1 MSKFYNVVYGS
12 EVTLAE
18 EFATVATESI
28 KIDAVSE
35 YIEES
40 TDVEIMTEG
49 VIEKVKAGFKWVWE
63 KIKAFIAKCKE
74 YIKKAWNWVKGLFG
88 KKAED
93 KEEKGVELGEGVV
106 TFTVRTIPLEKIK
119 AAVDMLKTEGKAAL
133 KQAEKLVAKKN
144 IKDVRKEAED
154 RKDIPTKEEIAK
166 AKEKLQS
173 AIEDVTFDKQDLAKL
188 QKQINALYAAIAEVE
203 KLGEETYKQSEA
215 FISRVYSNEV
225 SATVV
230 KEIKPI
236 FNMIN
241 MTCSFFTKEVN
252 KVVKAAAAAKK
263 ASDKAKKEAPKAPVA
278 AEAQPA

>member
-12 EVTLAE
+12 EVNLAE

-88 KKAED
+88 KKAEE
-93 KEEKGVELGEGVV
+93 KEEKGAELGEGVV

-119 AAVDMLKTEGKAAL
+119 AAVDLMKVEGKKAV
-133 KQAEKLVAKKN
+133 KRIEKLIAKN
-144 IKDVRKEAED
+144 DIKAIRKEIED
-154 RKDIPTKEEIAK
+154 RSDIPTKEEMAE
-166 AKEKLQS
+166 AKEQLKS
-173 AIEDVTFDKQDLAKL
+173 AIVDVTFDKQDLAKL
-188 QKQINALYAAIAEVE
+188 QKQINALYAAIAEIE
-203 KLGEETYKQSEA
+203 KLGEESYKQAEVL
-215 FISRVYSNEV
+215 IGKVYSNEV
-225 SATVV
+225 SAIVV
-230 KEIKPI
+230 KEVKPL
-236 FNMIN
+236 FNNFNAM
-241 MTCSFFTKEVN
+241 CSFFTKEVN
-252 KVVKAAAAAKK
+252 KIVKAAAAAKK